1 MTKSKKHSPM
11 QTETEPSIIS
21 QVPPEAMKDFIEG
34 MVAMAQ
40 AKRAQESQSS
50 EALSQEPVIVDP
62 DFQSFLDNP
71 AQQPQTASQASSPS
85 GFKEVLMDPLPG
97 ELSPMFKK

>member
-40 AKRAQESQSS
+40 AKRSQGSTENPQE
-50 EALSQEPVIVDP
+50 
-62 DFQSFLDNP
+62 
-71 AQQPQTASQASSPS
+71 SQASSPS

-97 ELSPMFKK
+97 VLSPMFKK

>member
-1 MTKSKKHSPM
+1 MSKFKKHSPM

-21 QVPPEAMKDFIEG
+21 QVPTVAMKDFIEG

-40 AKRAQESQSS
+40 AKRAQGSTNNQ
-50 EALSQEPVIVDP
+50 QE
-62 DFQSFLDNP
+62 
-71 AQQPQTASQASSPS
+71 SQASSPS

-97 ELSPMFKK
+97 VLSPMFKK